1 MNTVGI
7 PPPGVGAD
15 QKRPGSADP
24 KPSPLR
30 RQGRL
35 VHGVELAA
43 ERADVR
49 DLPRLDDKPGR
60 TIRCLS
66 RMYVVR
72 LAYTSRSSLPI
83 PRRLQLVR
91 RGTVAASMLGTLEA
105 RVFVVVAE
113 IPQLVR
119 GQEASRAD
127 GSVTSLGATGGLS
140 SSASMGRPVHRSL
153 ASVLY
158 WAPPG

>member
-1 MNTVGI
+1 
-7 PPPGVGAD
+7 
-15 QKRPGSADP
+15 
-24 KPSPLR
+24 
-30 RQGRL
+30 
-35 VHGVELAA
+35 
-43 ERADVR
+43 
-49 DLPRLDDKPGR
+49 
-60 TIRCLS
+60 
-66 RMYVVR
+66 
-72 LAYTSRSSLPI
+72 
-83 PRRLQLVR
+83 
-91 RGTVAASMLGTLEA
+91 MLGTLEA

-127 GSVTSLGATGGLS
+127 GSVTSLDATGGLS